1 MLGLIKN
8 LALDFILYF
17 VSATMTKY
25 VLHIT
30 SALGTTQNTLYI
42 FEEVSKKM
50 KSWKMI
56 QATFNV
62 NTHGNLLYALKVWD
76 FIRKVRLLFLLKL
89 LFIKIRC
96 LINVNKI
103 YGLLR
108 NR

>member
-1 MLGLIKN
+1 
-8 LALDFILYF
+8 
-17 VSATMTKY
+17 
-25 VLHIT
+25 
-30 SALGTTQNTLYI
+30 
-42 FEEVSKKM
+42 
-50 KSWKMI
+50 MI

-76 FIRKVRLLFLLKL
+76 FTRKVRLFFLLKL

>member
-17 VSATMTKY
+17 VTASMTKY
-25 VLHIT
+25 VIHIT

-76 FIRKVRLLFLLKL
+76 FIQKVGGGGGGGGGGG
-89 LFIKIRC
+89 KIRC